1 MVDDQRAIIV
11 QAESDEPDVID
22 SEPVMVVD
30 TTAELLGRAKP
41 KRPRARAGTSPH
53 QTGHTA
59 ARTATRKPAAAV
71 KKPAAAT
78 RRARAKKSGNSSSD

>member
-1 MVDDQRAIIV
+1 MTQRAIIV
-11 QAESDEPDVID
+11 QPESDEPDVID

-53 QTGHTA
+53 QTGAH
-59 ARTATRKPAAAV
+59 
-71 KKPAAAT
+71 
-78 RRARAKKSGNSSSD
+78 RRAHRDAKAGARPRRSRQRPLVAPERRSPGNSSSD